1 MTEFQL
7 KVVFPRSYNCLS
19 QSDERKT
26 FRDFCIS
33 KLDVQNPGVP
43 IFVCFESMG
52 EWRKR
57 KGLRNKKRE
66 QRKKQIESGQRD
78 RKMDRDRKIER

>member
-43 IFVCFESMG
+43 IFVCFEAMG

-57 KGLRNKKRE
+57 KGLRNKRE
-66 QRKKQIESGQRD
+66 NRERKKLRVAKEKEKWIE
-78 RKMDRDRKIER
+78 IER